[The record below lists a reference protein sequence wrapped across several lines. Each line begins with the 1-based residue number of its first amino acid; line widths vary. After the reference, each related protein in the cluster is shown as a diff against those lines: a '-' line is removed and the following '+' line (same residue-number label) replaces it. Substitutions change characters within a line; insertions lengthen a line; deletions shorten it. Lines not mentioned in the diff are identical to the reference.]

1 MAKKTGRPFWF
12 KIDMSV
18 KPLFDAIPDENAG
31 RAIKAAL
38 EYFETRELDLLSLE
52 PLTLAAFMAVK
63 GFVDD
68 SYSEYEQRIENG
80 KKGGRPPKSEKSNTN
95 LLVSNTNHEVIEE
108 EKEEEKEKEIK
119 KDISFQEVEE
129 DAPSAPFDS
138 FFRKS
143 DSLDIRKERCASVG
157 VGIVHLSDA
166 DVEELYKKLSLAD
179 FEYYVGVI
187 RNCVEKGMK
196 YKRRTHCQAIL
207 DMAAKDGK
215 LLRDVSRGGSFDT
228 DEFFEAAVRKSY
240 EK

>member
-18 KPLFDAIPDENAG
+18 KPLFDAIPDEDAG

-38 EYFETRELDLLSLE
+38 EYFETRELDLVSLE
-52 PLTLAAFMAVK
+52 PLTLAAFLAVK

-80 KKGGRPPKSEKSNTN
+80 KKGGRPSKSEKSNTN
-95 LLVSNTNHEVIEE
+95 LLVSDTTHEVREE
-108 EKEEEKEKEIK
+108 EKEEEKEIEIE
-119 KDISFQEVEE
+119 KDISFQEGEE
-129 DAPSAPFDS
+129 DTPFVSS
-138 FFRKS
+138 FFQKS
-143 DSLDIRKERCASVG
+143 DSVEIRKEKCNSIGGGRV
-157 VGIVHLSDA
+157 ILTDE
-166 DVEELYKKLSLAD
+166 DVEVLYKKISLTD

-196 YKRRTHCQAIL
+196 YRRKSHCQAIL

-215 LLRDVSRGGSFDT
+215 LLRETSDGGSFDT
-228 DEFFEAAVRKSY
+228 DEFFAAAVRKSY
-240 EK
+240 S